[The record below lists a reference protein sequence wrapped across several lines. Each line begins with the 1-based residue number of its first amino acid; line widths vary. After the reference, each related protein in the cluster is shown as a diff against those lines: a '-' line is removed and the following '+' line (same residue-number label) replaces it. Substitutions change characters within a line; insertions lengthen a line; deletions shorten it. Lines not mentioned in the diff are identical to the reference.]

1 MRESRGG
8 FAFLRG
14 WTGRLAVLALALTAA
29 GCVSNADQAASPAA
43 QSGLVPVAFES
54 ISGAPQPVFDRLVAD
69 IARESEARRVL
80 IVSRNDNAD
89 YRVRAY
95 LAAHNEGAES
105 KVAWVLDV
113 FDANRRRTVRLSGE
127 EVAAGSDAWSSSSDA
142 VAKIAAQ
149 SVAELS
155 QWLRTAPPAG
165 AAPRAA
171 EGADVAAAPP
181 ASEPAVSAVAGY
193 TAD

>member
-8 FAFLRG
+8 FAFLQG
-14 WTGRLAVLALALTAA
+14 WNGRLAVLALVLNAA
-29 GCVSNADQAASPAA
+29 GCVSNADQAASLAA

-105 KVAWVLDV
+105 KVAWVFDV
-113 FDANRRRTVRLSGE
+113 FDASRRRTVRLSGE
-127 EVAAGSDAWSSSSDA
+127 EVAAGSDAWSGSSAA

-155 QWLRTAPPAG
+155 QWLRTAAPAG
-165 AAPRAA
+165 TAAPRAA
-171 EGADVAAAPP
+171 EGADVAAG
-181 ASEPAVSAVAGY
+181 EPATSAVTGY